1 MLPATGMP
9 PFAFPTPAHDRPPTR
24 KDHPEPM
31 GIPPE
36 PIQYEGRPARPSM
49 VQVQSGKTLPGGVTA
64 QAMGAA
70 MPAGVR
76 TDTTDLVP

>member
-9 PFAFPTPAHDRPPTR
+9 PFPFPTPAHDRPPTR

-36 PIQYEGRPARPSM
+36 PIQLEGRPAHPY
-49 VQVQSGKTLPGGVTA
+49 VAQVRSGKALPGIA
-64 QAMGAA
+64 SYAMGSA
-70 MPAGVR
+70 MPTGIC
-76 TDTTDLVP
+76 TNTTDLAS